1 MSLDSLRM
9 KQQKLQLES
18 DTRDSEEK
26 HEEPEST
33 ELDVME
39 SKPQL
44 EHANQEW
51 KQFYE
56 VIKDITNN
64 MRY

>member
-9 KQQKLQLES
+9 KQHKLQLES
-18 DTRDSEEK
+18 DTRDTEGALL
-26 HEEPEST
+26 ESI
-33 ELDVME
+33 ELDVLE
-39 SKPQL
+39 KKPQL

>member
-1 MSLDSLRM
+1 MSLDSLRI
-9 KQQKLQLES
+9 KQQKIQLES
-18 DTRDSEEK
+18 DTRDSEGAM
-26 HEEPEST
+26 PEST

-39 SKPQL
+39 RKPQL

-56 VIKDITNN
+56 VIKEITNN